1 MSRPRPV
8 SRTIKTSGEHE
19 IEIRK
24 SRFVCAVAR
33 ARTEEEARAFV
44 QARRKLHFDARHN
57 CSAYVVGEDGQTQKS
72 NDDGEPAGTAGIP
85 MLEVLRHR
93 GLTNVVAVVTRYFGG
108 VLLGAGGLIRAYGGA
123 TSEAIDAVGVVELR
137 PVRVVST
144 VVDHGR
150 AGRFENDVRG
160 AGYAVRDVHYGA
172 DVRFDLLVAEPEID
186 SFRTWLAETTAGQA
200 TVTLGE
206 TTYTEVDV

>member
-8 SRTIKTSGEHE
+8 SRTIKQAGEHE

-24 SRFVCAVAR
+24 SRFLCAVAR
-33 ARTEEEARAFV
+33 VGSEEEARAFV
-44 QARRKLHFDARHN
+44 QERRRLHFDARHH
-57 CSAYVVGEDGQTQKS
+57 CSAYVVGEGGQTQKS

-108 VLLGAGGLIRAYGGA
+108 VLLGAGGLIRAYSGA
-123 TSEAIDAVGVVELR
+123 TSETIDAVGVVELR

-160 AGYAVRDVHYGA
+160 AGYAVRDVRYGA
-172 DVRFDLLVAEPEID
+172 DVRFDLLVPEPEID
-186 SFRTWLAETTAGQA
+186 AFRTWLAESTSGQA
-200 TVTLGE
+200 TITLGE
-206 TTYTEVDV
+206 TPYAEVDV